1 MSKYEEFSKF
11 VVSAGAIFGAL
22 IVVPLALASAPAQLF
37 TIIVGTGIGT
47 FIGINIGFA
56 VLRTN
61 FIEQRLLRSRLF
73 RMFAAASEVD

>member
-1 MSKYEEFSKF
+1 MTKYKEFSKF
-11 VVSAGAIFGAL
+11 VVTAGAIFGTL

-47 FIGINIGFA
+47 FIGMNIGLA
-56 VLRTN
+56 ILQTD
-61 FIEQRLLRSRLF
+61 FIEQRLHRSRLF